1 MGAASCPR
9 RSAGSGSTQHRLSA
23 CVGSSMASH
32 SLQPKTERCFWGVL
46 LPPEMAWAGMDSRLL
61 AGGGRS
67 GEVFAA
73 PKLLPACL
81 LVAIRAASCSW
92 YATAQALTTPHRAT
106 SGLRSTRRVCAAFPS
121 LMAWLMAA
129 VPRAT
134 VGAEGAH
141 MSPFSPSPSTFRSSP
156 LAGRASTHSG
166 ESTHS
171 SWLPPC
177 PGWPCRPLP
186 GSLPTKA
193 QLHHPL
199 WPARQ
204 GETGQRWGLVS

>member
-1 MGAASCPR
+1 MGAASYPR
-9 RSAGSGSTQHRLSA
+9 RSAGSGSTQHHLSA
-23 CVGSSMASH
+23 CVGSSMASR

-46 LPPEMAWAGMDSRLL
+46 LPPQMAWAGVHSRVL
-61 AGGGRS
+61 G

-134 VGAEGAH
+134 AGGEGAH
-141 MSPFSPSPSTFRSSP
+141 MSPFSRPAFHSSP
-156 LAGRASTHSG
+156 LSGRASTHSR
-166 ESTHS
+166 ESTYS

-204 GETGQRWGLVS
+204 WETGQRRGQVS

>member
-23 CVGSSMASH
+23 CVGSSMASR

-46 LPPEMAWAGMDSRLL
+46 LDPQMAWAGMHSRLL
-61 AGGGRS
+61 G

-73 PKLLPACL
+73 PKLLPACF

-92 YATAQALTTPHRAT
+92 YATAQALTTPQRAT

-134 VGAEGAH
+134 AGGEGAH
-141 MSPFSPSPSTFRSSP
+141 MSALPPRLPHQPPGWQGQHPSPT
-156 LAGRASTHSG
+156 LGRALTPPGCHRVLVG
-166 ESTHS
+166 LADPFLDLFPPKHS
-171 SWLPPC
+171 SIILC
-177 PGWPCRPLP
+177 GLR
-186 GSLPTKA
+186 GSG
-193 QLHHPL
+193 
-199 WPARQ
+199 RQ
-204 GETGQRWGLVS
+204 GRDGVR